1 MSPSEGILNWDIVA
15 LLGVNSLSG
24 HWLID
29 WTVNLVAQNKLLN
42 GTVFVAAYWYCWFG
56 GGSDDTLK
64 SRRVVLAGLASCL
77 LAIVIAR
84 ALADL
89 LPFRV
94 RPMLDPTS
102 GFQPPLFPVTDDY
115 EAWSSFPSDKAAF
128 VFALAVALY
137 AAVPRL
143 SIALVIYAAAVV
155 CLPRIWL
162 GIHFPLD
169 ILVGAALGALAAWLC
184 ETFISRRLLDRL
196 VALAERRQAL
206 FYAAAFVVT
215 IELAYLF
222 DNVRRNE
229 SAARRFV
236 VPARRAAHRGSRR
249 RGPRRGLRREA
260 CDRLAALA
268 QAGVGRGRRQARPV
282 GKIHRRACIA
292 PPPIGRDRS
301 ARRLPATAAAR

>member
-15 LLGVNSLSG
+15 LLGINSLSG

-94 RPMLDPTS
+94 RPMLDPAS

-222 DNVRRNE
+222 DNVRRTARAVKALLGG
-229 SAARRFV
+229 SSFQLAVLLIAGAAGVVLVAGFGVKLAIDWRR
-236 VPARRAAHRGSRR
+236 SRR
-249 RGPRRGLRREA
+249 RESVEVA
-260 CDRLAALA
+260 DRPA
-268 QAGVGRGRRQARPV
+268 
-282 GKIHRRACIA
+282 
-292 PPPIGRDRS
+292 RS
-301 ARRLPATAAAR
+301 AKSTDAPVSPHRL